1 MPLRIAGSVCLFA
14 GRNYIPRG
22 PASGRPSTSPLARS
36 LRTMYTRAHAL
47 IALLAAAFLAPIFVV
62 LAWNK
67 DAILDDLTPRPENGH
82 LIYVTMDR

>member
-1 MPLRIAGSVCLFA
+1 
-14 GRNYIPRG
+14 
-22 PASGRPSTSPLARS
+22 
-36 LRTMYTRAHAL
+36 MYTRAHAL